1 METFGYETIYPDKMK
16 IKIIDNF
23 AWLVVAPKDARRVF
37 ASEFFELHAL
47 HGDGSESLIDSAEV
61 LEAAI
66 LDGLE
71 MGIEAGS
78 LTPERDLFETPDE
91 WPDDVA
97 AILSGIAEG
106 ASYDELRAALEALEP
121 LGYTFEFDLS
131 CEPFNLKK
139 I

>member
-1 METFGYETIYPDKMK
+1 MK

-37 ASEFFELHAL
+37 ASESLPFDLYVL
-47 HGDGSESLIDSAEV
+47 HGDGSESLLESAEA

-71 MGIEAGS
+71 IGIEAGS

-91 WPDDVA
+91 WPEEVA

>member
-1 METFGYETIYPDKMK
+1 MK

-23 AWLVVAPKDARRVF
+23 AWMVTPQEDARRIY
-37 ASEFFELHAL
+37 ASKLFELYVL
-47 HGDGSESLIDSAEV
+47 GFEILLESPEA

-66 LDGLE
+66 SDGLE
-71 MGIEAGS
+71 IGVKVGS
-78 LTPERDLFETPDE
+78 LTPERDLFETPEE
-91 WPDDVA
+91 WPEEVA
-97 AILSGIAEG
+97 AILSGIVEG
-106 ASYDELRAALEALEP
+106 ASYDELREALEALEP

>member
-1 METFGYETIYPDKMK
+1 MK
-16 IKIIDNF
+16 IKIIDDF
-23 AWLVVAPKDARRVF
+23 VWLVVTPEDARRVY
-37 ASEFFELHAL
+37 ASKAFELYVL
-47 HGDGSESLIDSAEV
+47 HGDGSESLLESAEA

-71 MGIEAGS
+71 IGVEAGS
-78 LTPERDLFETPDE
+78 LTPERDLFDTPDE
-91 WPDDVA
+91 WPAEVD

-131 CEPFNLKK
+131 CEPFNLRK

>member
-1 METFGYETIYPDKMK
+1 MK
-16 IKIIDNF
+16 IKIIEDF
-23 AWLVVAPKDARRVF
+23 VWLVVTPKDARRVL
-37 ASEFFELHAL
+37 ASESLPLDLYVL
-47 HGDGSESLIDSAEV
+47 HGDGSESLIESAEA

-71 MGIEAGS
+71 IGVEAGS